1 MNKSALKLYHELMK
15 KGWIDRDDNSVLWGF
30 VEDPEARDELD
41 QMGAELGFEIIPA
54 QNRIYMVPTQD
65 NDLFLKNNIDYRS
78 DIKAGSDVRTRDLY
92 LLNYLAIFVL
102 YTFFKGEDS
111 DALVREFITKEDL
124 IKDFTEH
131 CINVTQ
137 KGVDGEDKTE
147 DFSDS
152 FFMLAED
159 WLGKKE
165 GDPASRRVD
174 DRYGVVNKILLKLRA
189 DDLFVEGEDGRVAP
203 TKKTKDL
210 MPYVLRKER
219 VQMIN
224 SWIEGDKHAADKK
237 DQDCKL

>member
-1 MNKSALKLYHELMK
+1 MKKSALKLYHQLMK
-15 KGWIDRDDNSVLWGF
+15 KGWIDRDDDGVLWGL
-30 VEDPEARDELD
+30 VEDSEARDELD

-78 DIKAGSDVRTRDLY
+78 DIKAGNDVRTRDLY
-92 LLNYLAIFVL
+92 LLNYLAIYIL
-102 YTFFKGEDS
+102 YIFFKGEG
-111 DALVREFITKEDL
+111 AETLVRDFITKEQL
-124 IKDFTEH
+124 IKEFTDH
-131 CINVTQ
+131 CIRVTQ
-137 KGVDGEDKTE
+137 KGVDGEDKE
-147 DFSDS
+147 EEFSDS

-165 GDPASRRVD
+165 GDPSSRRVD
-174 DRYGVVNKILLKLRA
+174 DRYGIVNKILLKFRA

-219 VQMIN
+219 AQMIN
-224 SWIEGDKHAADKK
+224 AWIEGDKHATDK
-237 DQDCKL
+237 

>member
-1 MNKSALKLYHELMK
+1 MNKSALKLYHQLMK
-15 KGWIDRDDNSVLWGF
+15 KGWIDRDDDGVLWGL
-30 VEDPEARDELD
+30 VEDSEARDELD

-78 DIKAGSDVRTRDLY
+78 DIKAGNDVRTRDLY
-92 LLNYLAIFVL
+92 LLNYLAIYIL
-102 YTFFKGEDS
+102 YIFFKGEG
-111 DALVREFITKEDL
+111 AETLVRDFITKEQL
-124 IKDFTEH
+124 IKEFTDH
-131 CINVTQ
+131 CIRVTQ
-137 KGVDGEDKTE
+137 KGVDGEDKEE

-165 GDPASRRVD
+165 GDPSSRRVD
-174 DRYGVVNKILLKLRA
+174 DRYGIVNKILLKFRA

-219 VQMIN
+219 AQMIN
-224 SWIEGDKHAADKK
+224 AWIEGG
-237 DQDCKL
+237 

>member
-174 DRYGVVNKILLKLRA
+174 DRYGVVNKIILKLRA
-189 DDLFVEGEDGRVAP
+189 DDLFVEGDDGRVTP

-224 SWIEGDKHAADKK
+224 SWIEGDKHAADK
-237 DQDCKL
+237 

>member
-78 DIKAGSDVRTRDLY
+78 DIKAGNDVRTRDLY
-92 LLNYLAIFVL
+92 LLNYLAIYIL
-102 YTFFKGEDS
+102 YIFFKGEGS
-111 DALVREFITKEDL
+111 EALVRDFITKEEL
-124 IKDFTEH
+124 IKEFTDH
-131 CINVTQ
+131 CLSVTQ
-137 KGVDGEDKTE
+137 KGVDGENKVE
-147 DFSDS
+147 DFSES
-152 FFMLAED
+152 FYMLAED

-165 GDPASRRVD
+165 GDPTSRRVD
-174 DRYGVVNKILLKLRA
+174 DRYGVVNKIILKLRA
-189 DDLFVEGEDGRVAP
+189 DDLFVEGDDGRVAP

-219 VQMIN
+219 VQVIN
-224 SWIEGDKHAADKK
+224 EWINCEDNRTAH
-237 DQDCKL
+237 

>member
-203 TKKTKDL
+203 TKKQRILCHMFSGKS
-210 MPYVLRKER
+210 VFR
-219 VQMIN
+219 
-224 SWIEGDKHAADKK
+224 
-237 DQDCKL
+237 

>member
-1 MNKSALKLYHELMK
+1 MNKNALKLYHELMK
-15 KGWIDRDDNSVLWGF
+15 KGWIDRDENSVLWSF

-41 QMGAELGFEIIPA
+41 QMGAELGFEIMPA
-54 QNRIYMVPTQD
+54 QNRIYMIPTQD

-78 DIKAGSDVRTRDLY
+78 DIKAGNDVRTRDLY
-92 LLNYLAIFVL
+92 LLNYLAIYIL
-102 YTFFKGEDS
+102 YIFFKGEGS
-111 DALVREFITKEDL
+111 EALVRDFITKEEL
-124 IKDFTEH
+124 IKEFTDH
-131 CINVTQ
+131 CLSVTQ

-189 DDLFVEGEDGRVAP
+189 DDLFIERDDGKIEP
-203 TKKTKDL
+203 TKKVKDL

-219 VQMIN
+219 IQYIN
-224 SWIEGDKHAADKK
+224 AWIEGDEYATDK
-237 DQDCKL
+237 

>member
-15 KGWIDRDDNSVLWGF
+15 KGWIDRDDNSVLWSF

-41 QMGAELGFEIIPA
+41 QMGAELGFEIVPA

-78 DIKAGSDVRTRDLY
+78 DIKAGNDVRTRDLY
-92 LLNYLAIFVL
+92 LLNYLAIYILF
-102 YTFFKGEDS
+102 TFFKGEDS
-111 DALVREFITKEDL
+111 DALVRDFITKEEL
-124 IKDFTEH
+124 IKEFTDH
-131 CINVTQ
+131 CLSVTQ
-137 KGVDGEDKTE
+137 KGVDGDDKAE
-147 DFSDS
+147 DFSES
-152 FFMLAED
+152 FYMLAED

-174 DRYGVVNKILLKLRA
+174 DRYGVVNKIILKLRA
-189 DDLFVEGEDGRVAP
+189 DDLFVEGDDGRLAP

-219 VQMIN
+219 VQVIN
-224 SWIEGDKHAADKK
+224 AWIEGDEHATD
-237 DQDCKL
+237 

>member
-15 KGWIDRDDNSVLWGF
+15 KGWIDRDDNSVLWSF
-30 VEDPEARDELD
+30 VEDPDARDELD
-41 QMGAELGFEIIPA
+41 QIGAELGFEIVPA

-78 DIKAGSDVRTRDLY
+78 DIKAGNDVRTRDLY
-92 LLNYLAIFVL
+92 LLNYLAIYIL

-111 DALVREFITKEDL
+111 DALVRDFITKEEL
-124 IKDFTEH
+124 IKEFTDH
-131 CINVTQ
+131 CLSVTQ
-137 KGVDGEDKTE
+137 KGVDGDDKAE
-147 DFSDS
+147 DFSES
-152 FFMLAED
+152 FYMLAED

-174 DRYGVVNKILLKLRA
+174 DRYGVVNKIILKFRA
-189 DDLFVEGEDGRVAP
+189 DDLFVEGDDGRVVP

-219 VQMIN
+219 VQVIN
-224 SWIEGDKHAADKK
+224 AWIEGDEHATDK
-237 DQDCKL
+237 